1 MEKNDI
7 IQSINKTIYRLQR
20 IKNDEPLAIAV
31 NQEGWDELMST
42 MSTKKDTKG
51 HDQMRLFGTKVY
63 QIPNLRHKFI
73 VGRES
78 MIKQMNE
85 SLSKVTISF
94 NVKKEG
100 FHEYE
105 ELISLE
111 KILKDVKT

>member
-1 MEKNDI
+1 MEKDDI

-31 NQEGWDELMST
+31 NQEGWDEI
-42 MSTKKDTKG
+42 MSTKIDTKG

-63 QIPNLRHKFI
+63 QIPNLRYKFI

-78 MIKQMNE
+78 RIKQMNE